1 MRKNILK
8 LLAIG
13 VVIAV
18 MSSMIVPFGAFAEQV
33 DDSAATQEGTV
44 SFSND
49 SEYPEHKEYLDGC
62 TYPIYSG
69 EGVFLSG
76 ANASVSG
83 ETNAEHR
90 AEYEGKQ
97 DVLYWEDG
105 KGEVSWTFETAE
117 DGLYNLAFT
126 YLPLKS
132 GVDIQYELR
141 IDGEVPFL
149 GAETLRFT
157 RDWANATEDPR
168 SDARGNEIAQ
178 EQVETGK
185 YVYRLTT
192 DDTGV
197 IVDPYLFKLA
207 KGKHTLTLV
216 GKSHSVAIA
225 EIGFI
230 APEDVKS
237 YEEVSKNYN
246 ITENLDVAPIIIHA
260 EDAALKSDNS
270 LIPKA
275 MNGNAGTYPSDPF
288 LVKIN
293 AIGGTNWQNVGQK
306 ITWTFNV
313 EEAGYYQLGA
323 RYKQSDVIN
332 GESWRW
338 LKVDGETPFTEAK
351 EMRFAYGT
359 GWQYYEM
366 GDGEKPY
373 YIWLDKGEHTISM
386 EGTLGELAEYYDRMN
401 KVVTTLGDMYL
412 KIVMITGETVDVNRD
427 YELFRQ
433 IPTFN
438 DTLTECSKELE
449 SIVTDIQTLT
459 GERGSQYI
467 ASMNNMK
474 RVLNQM
480 LKGPYI
486 AHIYVK
492 DYYNNYTTL
501 SSWLNEMK
509 KMPVTLDE
517 IQLVHAGQDFDWNQ
531 PNFFED
537 FWFGVERLANSF
549 VNDYSMYVEGDEDAV
564 TLKMW
569 VNWGRD
575 QTAALNSLI
584 QDSFSVET
592 GINVNLQIVS
602 ASIINGLLA
611 GNFPDVQLHLARTD
625 PVNYGMRG
633 ALLDLTQFEDY
644 QEVLTRFQPG
654 ADTPYWHNG
663 ALYAIP
669 DTQSFMCL
677 FYRTDVFEQL
687 GLEVPTTWEEFL
699 YCATIIQRYN
709 MDVYVP
715 YVQITTTT
723 TVNQGIGGLTLYPT
737 LMMQSGLDLYNKELN
752 ATAID
757 SVKGIQV
764 FEEWT
769 DVYTKYGYMK
779 EADFY
784 NRFRNGSMPL
794 GISSYGTYM
803 TIYSAAPEIA
813 GRWSMA
819 NVPGTEGG
827 NNYVAGGGSGA
838 GIIAQSP
845 HPEEAWEFLKWWT
858 SAETQARYSN
868 NVESLIGMLGR
879 VATANVEA
887 FKALSW
893 EPDDLDKL
901 LSQWEQVKEIPEVPG
916 SYYLARAVDQ
926 AFWSVINDGTNSK
939 DAIAKW
945 SLVADKEIK
954 RKIEE
959 YS

>member
-8 LLAIG
+8 LIAIL
-13 VVIAV
+13 VVFAV
-18 MSSMIVPFGAFAEQV
+18 MSSLVVPFGAFAAQA
-33 DDSAATQEGTV
+33 DDSAATQGGTLTL
-44 SFSND
+44 STD
-49 SEYPEHKEYLDGC
+49 SEYPDYKDYLGDSALPS
-62 TYPIYSG
+62 YNG
-69 EGVFLSG
+69 EGILLSG
-76 ANASVSG
+76 AAASVSG
-83 ETNAEHR
+83 ETTAEGR

-105 KGEVSWTFETAE
+105 KGEASWTFEVAE

-149 GAETLRFT
+149 GVDALKLT
-157 RDWANATEDPR
+157 RDWVNATEEPR

-178 EQVETGK
+178 EQVETGE
-185 YVYRLTT
+185 YVYRLAT
-192 DDTGV
+192 DVTGV
-197 IVDPYLFKLA
+197 AVDPYLFKLT
-207 KGKHTLTLV
+207 KGEHTLTLV
-216 GKSHSVAIA
+216 GKSHAVAIA
-225 EIGFI
+225 EISFI
-230 APEDVKS
+230 APEVTKS
-237 YEEVSKNYN
+237 YAEVSKNYN
-246 ITENLDVAPIIIHA
+246 ITENADVAPIIIHA
-260 EDAALKSDNS
+260 EDATLKNDNS

-275 MNGNAGTYPSDPF
+275 MNGDAGTYPSDPY
-288 LVKIN
+288 LVKVN
-293 AIGGTNWQNVGQK
+293 AIGGTNWQSPGQK
-306 ITWTFNV
+306 ISWSFTV
-313 EEAGYYQLGA
+313 EESGYYQLGA

-351 EMRFAYGT
+351 EMRFAYDT

-366 GDGEKPY
+366 GDGENPY
-373 YIWLDKGEHTISM
+373 YIWLDEGEHTISL
-386 EGTLGELAEYYDRMN
+386 ECTLGELADYYDRMN

-412 KIVMITGETVDVNRD
+412 QIVMITGETVDLNRD

-433 IPTFN
+433 IPTFT
-438 DTLTECSKELE
+438 DTLTECSEELS
-449 SIVTDIQTLT
+449 SIVSDLQTMT

-467 ASMNNMK
+467 AAMNNMN
-474 RVLNQM
+474 RVINQM
-480 LKGPYI
+480 LEGPYI
-486 AHIYVK
+486 AHIYVS
-492 DYYNNYTTL
+492 DYYSNYTTL
-501 SSWLNEMK
+501 SSWLGEMK

-517 IQLVHAGQDFDWNQ
+517 IQLVPAGQDFDWNQ
-531 PNFFED
+531 PNFLED

-584 QDSFSVET
+584 QDSFSAET

-644 QEVLTRFQPG
+644 EEVLTRFQPG

-669 DTQSFMCL
+669 DTQTFMCM

-687 GLEVPTTWEEFL
+687 GLEVPTTWDEFL

-737 LMMQSGLDLYNKELN
+737 LMMQNGLDLYNEDLN

-794 GISSYGTYM
+794 GIAGYAQYM

-813 GRWSMA
+813 GRWSIA

-827 NNYVAGGGSGA
+827 NSFVAGGGSGA
-838 GIIAQSP
+838 GIIAQSS

-879 VATANVEA
+879 IATANVEA

-901 LSQWEQVKEIPEVPG
+901 LNQWEQVKEIPEVPG
-916 SYYLARAVDQ
+916 SYYLTRAVDQ

-939 DAIAKW
+939 DAITKW